1 MRRGCCY
8 DTGMKSKFTVNNHE
22 YEVALEK
29 SERGEDDKFNP
40 YRATVSGQD
49 GGPVQ
54 GVCQLTDAA
63 VEAANKQAAEGGANA
78 GDLLASACGKS
89 IASELV
95 IRQLKPDF
103 SFVVD
108 YRWL

>member
-1 MRRGCCY
+1 
-8 DTGMKSKFTVNNHE
+8 MKSKFIVKNQE

-29 SERGEDDKFNP
+29 NERGEKDKFNP
-40 YRATVSGQD
+40 YSAEVSGQPD
-49 GGPVQ
+49 GPVQ
-54 GVCQLTDAA
+54 GICQITDAA
-63 VEAANKQAAEGGANA
+63 LEAADEKAVAGGASA
-78 GDLLASACGKS
+78 GDLVAEACGKS

-95 IRQLKPDF
+95 IRKLEPGF